1 MTIIIVFLLILGIA
15 GIVNFVIEHYKESLR
30 WWDYCFLGISVLLVA
45 QSLCAFLCPEIL
57 NVIYE

>member
-15 GIVNFVIEHYKESLR
+15 GIVNFVIEHYKKSLR